1 MEKNKFVKGNK
12 MFRILSVVAFFFL
25 VISTTQSALA
35 ATISD
40 SSGDDTFSMANR
52 MNIGDS
58 VRGSITEMDDLDYY
72 RFQLNSAGCVSLDM
86 TSYMKYYCIRI
97 YDSNGEEVWYT
108 DRNEWTE
115 SIGYR
120 RDKHTVYLEKGNYY
134 LQINGY
140 RYDSWDKSTG
150 KYECATSFVSSNVN
164 NNEPDNSFS
173 DATNVVLG
181 NAIKGQISVND
192 DYDTFK
198 FGLSDSGCV
207 SLDMTSY
214 MRFYCIRVYD
224 LNGEEIWYTDR
235 NEWIEAVGY
244 RQDSHDLYLK
254 KGTYYMQINGYRYNS
269 WDKSTGKYV
278 VGTKFQSSNVS
289 FDRDDNSFAS
299 ANAIS
304 WNTKYRGQVSE
315 NDDYDTYRFQN
326 LSDRTIVVNMT
337 SYMKY
342 YCIKVF
348 NAAGE
353 ELWYT
358 DENEWNSKA
367 GYRSDKHNIKLS
379 AGTCYM
385 QINGYRYGSWNKST
399 GKYVFCIEGLNQK
412 NCNHEYMN
420 KTVYPNYFN
429 KGYDLHKCEKCGKSY
444 MDNYTEKKKLGQGV
458 VSLWSKSGKGKL
470 ILQWYTISDASGYTI
485 RYCKS
490 KKMKKGVKTI
500 NVKGQKKYKKT
511 IKRLSRRKKYYVQ
524 VRAYKKS
531 GNKIVYGKWSGKRKL
546 KTK

>member
-1 MEKNKFVKGNK
+1 MKKNKFMKRNK
-12 MFRILSVVAFFFL
+12 IFRILSVVAFIFL
-25 VISTTQSALA
+25 VISMSQPALA
-35 ATISD
+35 AIISD
-40 SSGDDTFSMANR
+40 SSGDDTFSTANR

-97 YDSNGEEVWYT
+97 YDSNGKEVWYT

-134 LQINGY
+134 IQINGY
-140 RYDSWDKSTG
+140 RYDSWNKSTG

-173 DATNVVLG
+173 DATNIVLG

-214 MRFYCIRVYD
+214 MRYYCIRVYD
-224 LNGEEIWYTDR
+224 LDGEEVWYTDR
-235 NEWIEAVGY
+235 NEWTEAVGY
-244 RQDSHDLYLK
+244 RQDSYDLYLK
-254 KGTYYMQINGYRYNS
+254 KGTYYMQINGYRYDS
-269 WDKSTGKYV
+269 WD
-278 VGTKFQSSNVS
+278 
-289 FDRDDNSFAS
+289 
-299 ANAIS
+299 
-304 WNTKYRGQVSE
+304 
-315 NDDYDTYRFQN
+315 
-326 LSDRTIVVNMT
+326 
-337 SYMKY
+337 
-342 YCIKVF
+342 
-348 NAAGE
+348 
-353 ELWYT
+353 
-358 DENEWNSKA
+358 
-367 GYRSDKHNIKLS
+367 
-379 AGTCYM
+379 
-385 QINGYRYGSWNKST
+385 KST
-399 GKYVFCIEGLNQK
+399 GKYVFCIEGLNQQ
-412 NCNHEYMN
+412 NCNHEYMD

-444 MDNYTEKKKLGQGV
+444 KDNYTEKKKLGQGV
-458 VSLWSKSGKGKL
+458 VSLWSKSGKGKI
-470 ILQWYTISDASGYTI
+470 ILQWYTISGASGYTI

-500 NVKGQKKYKKT
+500 TVKGQKKYKKT
-511 IKRLSRRKKYYVQ
+511 IKKLSRRKKYYVQ